1 MLTFKQA
8 YDIDF
13 LLFVKSQGKDFVD
26 GYFSITINMNLSYI
40 EMDRLDRKG
49 ARKGGEVCMG
59 SESDGIYG
67 KYYLHKYLVSLGTSA
82 RHEP

>member
-1 MLTFKQA
+1 MLNFKQA

-49 ARKGGEVCMG
+49 ARKGGEVQ
-59 SESDGIYG
+59 Y
-67 KYYLHKYLVSLGTSA
+67 A
-82 RHEP
+82 RK